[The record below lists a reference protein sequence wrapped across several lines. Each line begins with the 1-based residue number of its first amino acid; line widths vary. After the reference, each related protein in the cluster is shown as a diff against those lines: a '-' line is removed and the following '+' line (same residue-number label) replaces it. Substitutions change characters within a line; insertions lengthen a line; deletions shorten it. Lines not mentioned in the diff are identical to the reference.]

1 MINKKILL
9 PLLFILFLGLLITGC
24 EDKVADPV
32 EESTAILRG
41 QVTDQNNDPVADADV
56 IASSTAFGTKTTT
69 SNAEGNYQFT
79 LNLAPEQPTTS
90 YTISVSKS
98 GFAQRSQ
105 TVPLAAGDDVR
116 LNFVLGDEGD
126 DNGNGN
132 GDDPGDDEP
141 SGPASNIVVV
151 DVEATSIG
159 VMSGGYDETTRLVFE
174 ARDADGRPVDS
185 DHAIDVSFTIQG
197 GPGGGE
203 FLSPANGRTNDE
215 GRVAV
220 TLNAGVLAGVVQI
233 SAQATVDGRTITS
246 TPVKLTIHGGLPAQE
261 HFGLGVERINF
272 PALQVV
278 NARLGVVTVVG
289 DKFSNPVRPGTGVY
303 FRTKAGN
310 IQTEAQTDDDGVAG
324 VELISLGKN
333 IIDPV
338 HGPGFGYIVAETRGE
353 DGVLVTDSALVMLS
367 GRPIISVDPGTFSIP
382 NNSSQTFNYTVED
395 YNGNPMAEGQS
406 ISVELELP
414 ELAGDAE
421 APELILSG
429 NVDYTLPDTQ
439 SPAFTAFSFTLS
451 VSGGAE
457 ENVVENMPVTIVI
470 STSGPNGNLQL
481 KFSGTVN

>member
-1 MINKKILL
+1 MINHKILL
-9 PLLFILFLGLLITGC
+9 PLFFILLLGLLMTGC

-32 EESTAILRG
+32 EDSTAILRG

-69 SNAEGNYQFT
+69 TNAEGNYQFT
-79 LNLAPEQPTTS
+79 LELAPDQPTTS

-105 TVPLAAGDDVR
+105 SVPLAAGDDVR

-126 DNGNGN
+126 DNGDGN

-141 SGPASNIVVV
+141 TGPASNIVVV

-261 HFGLGVERINF
+261 HFGLGVEQINF
-272 PALQVV
+272 PGLQVV
-278 NARLGVVTVVG
+278 NARLGVVAVVG
-289 DKFSNPVRPGTGVY
+289 DKFSNPVRPGTSVY

-310 IQTEAQTDDDGVAG
+310 IQTEAQTDDDGV
-324 VELISLGKN
+324 VNVQLISIGKN
-333 IIDPV
+333 ILNSV
-338 HGPGFGYIVAETRGE
+338 HGPGFGYVVAETRGE
-353 DGVLVTDSALVMLS
+353 GGVLVTDSVLVLLS
-367 GRPIISVDPGTFSIP
+367 GRPIITVDPGTFTIP
-382 NNSSQTFNYTVED
+382 NNSSQTFNYTVAD
-395 YNGNPMAEGQS
+395 YNGNPMSKDQS

-429 NVDYTLPDTQ
+429 DVDLTLRDTQ
-439 SPAFTAFSFTLS
+439 DPAYTMFSFTLS

-470 STSGPNGNLQL
+470 STSGPNGDLEL